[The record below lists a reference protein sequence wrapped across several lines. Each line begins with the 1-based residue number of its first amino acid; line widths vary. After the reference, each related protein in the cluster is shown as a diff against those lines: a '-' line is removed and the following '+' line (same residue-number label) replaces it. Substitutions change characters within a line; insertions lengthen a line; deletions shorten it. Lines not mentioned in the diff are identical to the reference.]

1 MPLNMVVP
9 PSVLSLGYSL
19 RSHLLLAGT
28 FGVYTVVFIL
38 RMRYEKRRL
47 ISKGAEMDNFF
58 PSDNCFLRVK
68 KSSCRSW
75 Y

>member
-38 RMRYEKRRL
+38 RMRYEKRSV
-47 ISKGAEMDNFF
+47 ISKGAEMED
-58 PSDNCFLRVK
+58 FLDILFHPTILGIHPL
-68 KSSCRSW
+68 
-75 Y
+75 

>member
-1 MPLNMVVP
+1 MPLNMVVS

-38 RMRYEKRRL
+38 RMRYEKRKL
-47 ISKGAEMDNFF
+47 ISEIAKVDDLLGVFSIRQFWEII
-58 PSDNCFLRVK
+58 LL
-68 KSSCRSW
+68 
-75 Y
+75 